1 MTVRTPY
8 RSREQLR
15 AAAILG
21 GLVLGALVLWIVAM
35 TTTGSQTS
43 RPDLF
48 ADAEI
53 EAAPSAEDPDPSDG
67 AAADEQ
73 GADGGTSN
81 DDANEQGEAGQGEG
95 DEDPGTADDPDGEE
109 EPDPADEEADPADDE
124 ADPADDDPARAIDL
138 EGAPAAWVAI
148 VSSLS
153 GDDFSEAAARDRLDA
168 GQVLLWSSDYP
179 SLNPGLWVI
188 VEGPFDTE
196 GEARRA
202 ARRIGNGAYPRALTD
217 DEDDRYCALANGCG
231 GEAGA

>member
-124 ADPADDDPARAIDL
+124 ADPADDARPVPSTSKVLPRHGSRSSPPCPATTSPRPQPATVWTRA
-138 EGAPAAWVAI
+138 
-148 VSSLS
+148 
-153 GDDFSEAAARDRLDA
+153 
-168 GQVLLWSSDYP
+168 
-179 SLNPGLWVI
+179 
-188 VEGPFDTE
+188 
-196 GEARRA
+196 
-202 ARRIGNGAYPRALTD
+202 
-217 DEDDRYCALANGCG
+217 RYCCG
-231 GEAGA
+231 PRTTRR